1 MAHAKTYVKRGQPN
15 KPKILQKQF
24 IVGFRVKYRMLLG
37 LQYYAEARGTNMSR
51 IIFEA
56 LEYYFKYVLPKLKQK
71 KNYVERRKTIDYSKV
86 PTIDYAFM
94 FHDHIGVPDLGDL
107 LEYDREEFYDDE

>member
-1 MAHAKTYVKRGQPN
+1 
-15 KPKILQKQF
+15 
-24 IVGFRVKYRMLLG
+24 MLLG
-37 LQYYAEARGTNMSR
+37 LQYYAEARGTTMSR

-56 LEYYFKYVLPKLKQK
+56 LEYYFKWVLPNLKQK

-94 FHDHIGVPDLGDL
+94 FHDHIDVPKLGDL
-107 LEYDREEFYDDE
+107 LEYNKKKFYGDE